1 MNQIPDDLDRRLAE
15 QRQRSNP
22 RHVEFM
28 EWVDQRHQREKRWRP
43 HYAISTQRFDFSN
56 LLWEENVLGDI
67 GGEIAGRHF
76 PVFANANGFG
86 DHPWR

>member
-15 QRQRSNP
+15 QRQRSNL

-28 EWVDQRHQREKRWRP
+28 EWVEINGTNEKRDGVP
-43 HYAISTQRFDFSN
+43 TMQSAPSRFDFSN
-56 LLWEENVLGDI
+56 LLWENVPGDI
-67 GGEIAGRHF
+67 GGETAGRHF

-86 DHPWR
+86 DQPWR